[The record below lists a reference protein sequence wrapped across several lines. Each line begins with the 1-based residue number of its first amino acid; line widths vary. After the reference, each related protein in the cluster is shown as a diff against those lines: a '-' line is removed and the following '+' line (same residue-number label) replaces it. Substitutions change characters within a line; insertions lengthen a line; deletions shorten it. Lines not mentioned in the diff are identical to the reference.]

1 MKNYLLILFLFFT
14 LSNAK
19 SIESKI
25 IHSIENEVITNIDI
39 KNEFKYLV
47 ALNNSLK
54 ELDKETLLNISNE
67 SIIREKIK
75 KIEILK
81 NFKVLK
87 LNKDYYE
94 LLVKNIYTR
103 LNLKSINEFEIYLKN
118 YDLKISDIKKK
129 ITIDALWN
137 ELIIK
142 KYASKVAINEAA
154 IKKEIL
160 NNSKIQSKEYLLSE
174 IIFEIVNKEEI
185 EKKYN
190 EIVKSIDEIGFEN
203 SAATYSF
210 SDTSK
215 IGGDIGWIN
224 ESSLNNDIK
233 NCGVTVHLVDAGI
246 DTGTVLYQ
254 DTIKVT
260 RKDNFNTYPYLQIAK
275 AIPLLEQTIED
286 CKKKELNR
294 QIIKTQ
300 SNLYTHPT
308 LYQYLMNRIKG
319 VK

>member
-87 LNKDYYE
+87 LNKDYYK

-118 YDLKISDIKKK
+118 YDLKIDDIKTK
-129 ITIDALWN
+129 ITIDTLWN
-137 ELIIK
+137 ELIIR
-142 KYASKVAINEAA
+142 KYDSKININEDK
-154 IKKEIL
+154 IKKKIL
-160 NNSKIQSKEYLLSE
+160 KNSKIRSKEYQLSE
-174 IIFEIVNKEEI
+174 IIFEVTNKEEI
-185 EKKYN
+185 EKKYTQV
-190 EIVKSIDEIGFEN
+190 IKSINEIGFEN
-203 SAATYSF
+203 SAAIYSF
-210 SDTSK
+210 SESAK

-224 ESSLNNDIK
+224 QNSLNKNIK
-233 NCGVTVHLVDAGI
+233 INIISLEVGEITQPIILSNGI
-246 DTGTVLYQ
+246 LILKLINTKNSET
-254 DTIKVT
+254 TINIENELK
-260 RKDNFNTYPYLQIAK
+260 K
-275 AIPLLEQTIED
+275 AINYER
-286 CKKKELNR
+286 NR
-294 QIIKTQ
+294 QLNQYSKIYYNKIKK
-300 SNLYTHPT
+300 NLDFD
-308 LYQYLMNRIKG
+308 G
-319 VK
+319 